1 MKKVII
7 YLRVSDQIQE
17 DRDSLTKQEQQAMD
31 YCKFKNYK
39 IYKVIKEVGSGR
51 KDDREGFMELEKEI
65 EKNTFDIL
73 IFYELSRLARNT
85 YVLHKLIYSMRQKKI
100 QFESITESYLNSDS
114 PTSKLMLSVL
124 ASQAEIESDMISK
137 RVKTRM
143 RHYAAEGYWVFPP
156 PKGYRLED
164 KILYIIEEEGK
175 MIRDIYRDFLSGSSY
190 AELCR
195 NYNSS
200 NPGIKRILTNVAYL
214 GKTKF
219 GFEGKDKD
227 TGKRIQNL
235 PGETFEGKHEAI
247 IDTDTFNAV
256 QEVIKHHTLKNMRI
270 TKTEYLLTGLIKHNK
285 CSRKMY
291 GKVNKAANYKYY
303 QCSSCAFSMSLEKIE
318 DIVVNNF
325 KKYSRGLKTLKNN
338 RIQKT
343 NKTSQLDKYFSK
355 RKRIIEAYTDGYLP
369 REEYLN
375 AVQTIDK
382 KIQEIEETDKQPEKV
397 EINTNYEKLIKVI
410 KKFEKLDTQEKKA
423 LLKMFIEEVVIV
435 DRMTIEVIYK
445 I

>member
-7 YLRVSDQIQE
+7 YLRVSDQMQE

-31 YCKFKNYK
+31 YCKFKNYT

-51 KDDREGFMELEKEI
+51 KDDREGFIELENEI

-85 YVLHKLIYSMRQKKI
+85 YVLHKLIHNMRQKKI

-143 RHYAAEGYWVFPP
+143 RHYASEGYWVFPP

-164 KILYIIEEEGK
+164 KILYIIEEEAK
-175 MIRDIYRDFLSGSSY
+175 MVRDIYRDFLSGTSY

-195 NYNSS
+195 RYNSS

-227 TGKRIQNL
+227 TGKRIHNL
-235 PGETFEGKHEAI
+235 QGEIFEGKHEAI
-247 IDTDTFNAV
+247 IDVDTFNAV
-256 QEVIKHHTLKNMRI
+256 QEVIRHHTLKNMRV
-270 TKTEYLLTGLIKHNK
+270 TKTDYLLTGIIRHNK
-285 CSRKMY
+285 CEHRMY
-291 GKVNKAANYKYY
+291 GKINRVANYKYY

-318 DIVVNNF
+318 TIVIENF
-325 KKYSRGLKTLKNN
+325 KEYSRGLKTLKDVK
-338 RIQKT
+338 RKT
-343 NKTSQLDKYFSK
+343 NKKINQLEILFNK
-355 RKRIIEAYTDGYLP
+355 RKRVIETYTDGYLS
-369 REEYLN
+369 REDYLRT
-375 AVQTIDK
+375 VQVIDK
-382 KIQEIEETDKQPEKV
+382 NIKEIEDKERKPEKLEV
-397 EINTNYEKLIKVI
+397 KTNYEKLLKVI
-410 KKFEKLDTQEKKA
+410 KKFDELEIQERKA
-423 LLKMFIEEVVIV
+423 LLKIFIEEVIII
-435 DRMTIEVIYK
+435 DRMTIEVVYK